1 MPDTKKFTIL
11 IVDDI
16 RTNIVLLAE
25 LLKHDYN
32 IKVANNGFDA
42 LKIASETPKPD
53 LIFLDIMM
61 PGMDGYE
68 VCTQL
73 KNNAETKGI
82 PVIFISAMSD
92 EKDEE
97 YGFQVGA
104 IDYITK
110 PFVPALVKAR
120 AKIHLERKNALNQ
133 LEVLLQDSIQAYTKL
148 KETQEKL
155 IHSEQKNAIL
165 AMAVT
170 ANHEMNQPLMIISS
184 ALDLLKIKIN
194 NPEYDAYFD
203 KITHSVEKIE
213 SLLAQFKNIKDIHF
227 TQYLDDVNMLD
238 LNK

>member
-1 MPDTKKFTIL
+1 MPDSKNFTIL

-25 LLKHDYN
+25 LLKNDYN
-32 IKVANNGFDA
+32 IKVANNGSDA
-42 LKIASETPKPD
+42 LKIASENPKPD

-61 PGMDGYE
+61 PEMDGYE

-73 KNNAETKGI
+73 KNNPDTKGI
-82 PVIFISAMSD
+82 PVIFITAMSD

-110 PFVPALVKAR
+110 PFVPSLVKAR

-133 LEVLLQDSIQAYTKL
+133 LEILLQDSIQAYTKL

-155 IHSEQKNAIL
+155 IEAEQKNAIL

-170 ANHEMNQPLMIISS
+170 ANHEMNQPLMVISS

-194 NPEYDAYFD
+194 NPEYNTYFD
-203 KITHSVEKIE
+203 KISNSVEKIE

-227 TQYLDDVNMLD
+227 THYLDNVNMLD

>member
-73 KNNAETKGI
+73 KNNDETKGI

-110 PFVPALVKAR
+110 PIVPALVKAR
-120 AKIHLERKNALNQ
+120 AKIHLERKNALTQ

-155 IHSEQKNAIL
+155 IQAEQKNAIL

-170 ANHEMNQPLMIISS
+170 ANHEMNQPLMVISS

-194 NPEYDAYFD
+194 NPEYNSYFD

-213 SLLAQFKNIKDIHF
+213 SLLDQFKNIKDIHF